1 MLGNHYFTVF
11 AHISE
16 LFDLVLCVLQGSFSY
31 FRLLFEVFSVAFF
44 VRGKLWN
51 NYCDIN
57 LRSYR
62 PALVLGLHF
71 IQNPLG
77 RIQTNP
83 GVVAHSFYR
92 LM

>member
-16 LFDLVLCVLQGSFSY
+16 LFDLVLRVLQGSFSY

-44 VRGKLWN
+44 VKGKLWN

-57 LRSYR
+57 FAIISPSSGSR
-62 PALVLGLHF
+62 PALHPEPVG
-71 IQNPLG
+71 
-77 RIQTNP
+77 
-83 GVVAHSFYR
+83 
-92 LM
+92 